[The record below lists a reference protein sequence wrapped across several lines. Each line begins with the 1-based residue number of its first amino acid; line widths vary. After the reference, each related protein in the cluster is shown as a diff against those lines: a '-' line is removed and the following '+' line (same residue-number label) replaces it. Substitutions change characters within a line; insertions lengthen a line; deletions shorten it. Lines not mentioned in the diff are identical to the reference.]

1 MLLKNVCGVVTG
13 CNKGIGLSILE
24 NLSKNGADIFACIR
38 SIDEKF
44 IKKKEEIEQKYKN
57 KIITVELDLS
67 KESSVKSATDKINN
81 SDKKINFIVNNSA
94 VIHNKLFQMIKMEEF
109 QEIFKINFFNQVLFT
124 QGLMRNLIKKKE
136 GSIIFLS
143 SSSAKDGN
151 IGRSVYSSSKSAL
164 SSFSKVLS
172 RELGAY
178 NIRVNSISPGLTNTE
193 MMKKST
199 NADYLE
205 NILKTI
211 PLKRIGEPIDVSNFV
226 LFLVSD
232 LSKYVTGQDF
242 RLDGGLL

>member
-1 MLLKNVCGVVTG
+1 
-13 CNKGIGLSILE
+13 
-24 NLSKNGADIFACIR
+24 
-38 SIDEKF
+38 
-44 IKKKEEIEQKYKN
+44 
-57 KIITVELDLS
+57 
-67 KESSVKSATDKINN
+67 
-81 SDKKINFIVNNSA
+81 
-94 VIHNKLFQMIKMEEF
+94 
-109 QEIFKINFFNQVLFT
+109 
-124 QGLMRNLIKKKE
+124 MRNLIKKKE

-242 RLDGGLL
+242 RLDGGLLW